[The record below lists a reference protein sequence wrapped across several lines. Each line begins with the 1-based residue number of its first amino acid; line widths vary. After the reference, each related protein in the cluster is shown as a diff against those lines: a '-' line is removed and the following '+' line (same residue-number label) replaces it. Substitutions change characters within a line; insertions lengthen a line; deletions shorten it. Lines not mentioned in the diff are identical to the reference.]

1 MSDETKK
8 GTAKSP
14 GEFELITRLKTKL
27 QTNDSVIVGA
37 GDDCAVIG
45 ASVPGKWQ
53 LHKTDGVVEGVHF
66 TRETA
71 PEKVGH
77 KALGRALSDIAA
89 MAGSPR
95 WAMITLGLPDGFD
108 GEMVLSLIHI

>member
-37 GDDCAVIG
+37 GDDCAVID

-53 LHKTDGVVEGVHF
+53 LHKTDGVVERVHF

-77 KALGRALSDIAA
+77 KALCLLYTSP
-89 MAGSPR
+89 SPR
-95 WAMITLGLPDGFD
+95 DGL
-108 GEMVLSLIHI
+108 LSRMPSSA

>member
-37 GDDCAVIG
+37 GDDCAVID

-53 LHKTDGVVEGVHF
+53 LPANGK
-66 TRETA
+66 
-71 PEKVGH
+71 P
-77 KALGRALSDIAA
+77 
-89 MAGSPR
+89 AGPSK
-95 WAMITLGLPDGFD
+95 WQLP
-108 GEMVLSLIHI
+108 VSVKP